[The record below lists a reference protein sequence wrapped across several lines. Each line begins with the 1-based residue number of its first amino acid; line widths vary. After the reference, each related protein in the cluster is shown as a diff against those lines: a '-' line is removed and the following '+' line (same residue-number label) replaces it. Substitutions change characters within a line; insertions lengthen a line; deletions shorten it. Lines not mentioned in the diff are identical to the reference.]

1 MKVYERSPFNI
12 LKLNSENWLPMEDLK
27 TGDNLS
33 TIGTRKGNLITFWK
47 KKQTCLFEVHLSCK
61 NV

>member
-1 MKVYERSPFNI
+1 MKVYDRSPFNI

-33 TIGTRKGNLITFWK
+33 TIGTRKGNLVTFWK
-47 KKQTCLFEVHLSCK
+47 KKICFFEARLSCK